1 MNFFYVVDPT
11 NLFIKAKQMYHNLD
25 LKTIRSVQWAEN
37 VTPRILVDWG
47 NRLTF
52 HGATAGFTAN
62 CVASNSPEYVMIQIG
77 CKFERMTS
85 DSASFVAKYQS
96 LASLFSI

>member
-1 MNFFYVVDPT
+1 M
-11 NLFIKAKQMYHNLD
+11 
-25 LKTIRSVQWAEN
+25 IRSVQWTGNAA
-37 VTPRILVDWG
+37 PRILVDWG

-62 CVASNSPEYVMIQIG
+62 GAASNSPEYVMIQIC
-77 CKFERMTS
+77 CKFERMTP
-85 DSASFVAKYQS
+85 DSASFVVKYQS